1 MKRTAAVLVVAFV
14 VLLVSACGDD
24 EPVQPVAATSCA
36 EVLYEGEGEP
46 DLIIVS
52 DFPLRGIGAT
62 TSRSMIDAIELVLRA
77 REFRAGEYRVGYQSC
92 NDTVGDEPFDPRL
105 CAMNA
110 RAYAAASA
118 VVGIVGPWNSGCAME
133 QLPIVSRTAAGP
145 LAMIS
150 PSNTFIGLTRDQP
163 GAEPLAPTLYPDGVR
178 SYVRV
183 VTHDV
188 AQGNAAAQV
197 ADQLGARRVALLHQ
211 DLRDDYVR
219 GLTQSFVSTA
229 RDLGLAVDQFDW
241 PRLDSYASLAA
252 DVAAARPD
260 AVFLAGLTQLNAK
273 RLVEDLRA
281 TLPDDVDLIAPDSF
295 AAADVAQAL
304 GAAGEGIRTTVPSIP
319 YDSLPPSGKEIVRRL
334 GLSPEDSIYVP
345 EAAQAT
351 AVLLD
356 AIARS
361 DGTRASVVDQLFDT
375 KVEGGILGSFSF
387 DRFGDIDPAPVG
399 IYRFEDGEIVA
410 EGVVRAPLAGR

>member
-1 MKRTAAVLVVAFV
+1 MKRTAAALVVPLL
-14 VLLVSACGDD
+14 LLVSACGDD
-24 EPVQPVAATSCA
+24 VPVEPVAATSCA
-36 EVLYEGEGEP
+36 DVLYEGEGEP

-62 TSRSMIDAIELVLRA
+62 TTRSMIDAIELVLRD
-77 REFRAGEYRVGYQSC
+77 REFRAGAHRVGYQSC
-92 NDTVGDEPFDPRL
+92 NDTVGDQPFDPRL

-110 RAYAAASA
+110 RAYVAATA
-118 VVGIVGPWNSGCAME
+118 VVGIVGPWNSGCALE
-133 QLPIVSRTAAGP
+133 QIPIVSRTTAGP

-150 PSNTFIGLTRDQP
+150 PSNTFISLTRDLP
-163 GAEPLAPTLYPDGVR
+163 GAEPLTPTLYPDGVR
-178 SYVRV
+178 SYARV

-188 AQGNAAAQV
+188 AQGSAAARL
-197 ADQLGARRVALLHQ
+197 ADQDGARRVAVLHQ

-229 RDLGLAVDQFDW
+229 RDLGLAVDRFDW
-241 PRLDSYASLAA
+241 PGQDSYRSLAA
-252 DVAAARPD
+252 AVAAAEPD
-260 AVFLAGLTQLNAK
+260 AVYLAGLTQLNAK

-281 TLPDDVDLIAPDSF
+281 ALPEDVELIAPDSF
-295 AAADVAQAL
+295 AAPDIAQAL
-304 GAAGEGIRTTVPSIP
+304 GAAGEGMRVTNPSVPFEA
-319 YDSLPPSGKEIVRRL
+319 LPPPGKDVVQRL
-334 GLSPEDSIYVP
+334 GLSPADSIYVP

-361 DGTRASVVDQLFDT
+361 DGTRASVVDQLFET
-375 KVEGGILGSFSF
+375 TVEGGILGSFSF

-410 EGVVRAPLAGR
+410 EGVVRAPLAAR

>member
-1 MKRTAAVLVVAFV
+1 MAAALVVPL
-14 VLLVSACGDD
+14 VLLLPACGDD

-46 DLIIVS
+46 DVIVVS
-52 DFPLRGIGAT
+52 DFPLRGIGAAWT
-62 TSRSMIDAIELVLRA
+62 RSMVDAIELVLRD

-105 CAMNA
+105 CKMNA
-110 RAYAAASA
+110 RAYVATSA

-133 QLPIVSRTAAGP
+133 QIPIVSRTTAGP

-150 PSNTFIGLTRDQP
+150 PSNTFIALTRDLP

-188 AQGNAAAQV
+188 AQGSAAAQL
-197 ADQLGARRVALLHQ
+197 ADQLGARRVAILHQ
-211 DLRDDYVR
+211 DVRDDYVR

-229 RDLGLAVDQFDW
+229 GDLGLAVDRFDW
-241 PRLDSYASLAA
+241 PGQDTYGSLAA
-252 DVAAARPD
+252 AVAAGRPD

-273 RLVEDLRA
+273 QLVEDLRA
-281 TLPDDVDLIAPDSF
+281 ALPEDVELIAPDSF
-295 AAADVAQAL
+295 GASGIAQEL
-304 GAAGEGIRTTVPSIP
+304 GAAGEGIRVTVPSVP
-319 YDSLPPSGKEIVRRL
+319 YDALPQSGKDIVRRL
-334 GLSPEDSIYVP
+334 RLAQADPAYVP
-345 EAAQAT
+345 ETAQAA

-356 AIARS
+356 AIGRS
-361 DGTRASVVDQLFDT
+361 DGTRASVVEQLFDT
-375 KVEGGILGSFSF
+375 RVENGILGSFSF

-399 IYRFEDGEIVA
+399 IYRFENGEIVV
-410 EGVVRAPLAGR
+410 EGVVRAPLERR